1 VIVDFSS
8 ADKWTLFGVDVLKI
22 LRAWWGELSASV
34 PARVKQLFVRQPA
47 RVVIA
52 CRAEQCV
59 LLADEDERSNEIAV
73 LDRRALDEHAAGFL
87 APQLDDIERRGGA
100 GLVIDMLLEPSALL
114 RHRLELPIQLESS
127 LRQSIAYQ
135 LNRLTPFSE
144 ADLYYDVVVRERDAA
159 NRRLQVELVAA
170 PRSRVEPLLREMTRL
185 CGREIDRLTTADLGP
200 AANLLGGSR
209 TRFRPNRNF
218 WLLLALLGC
227 LGVLAV
233 TPLLAKR
240 SAMLEQKAAIRE
252 LQQSVGELAR
262 EKNTLEA
269 DGRSLAYIVER
280 RKQSPRM
287 TTLVEELS
295 YLVPKSIYLTQLAVA
310 KGRVRL
316 TGQGADVVG
325 LIDLLNAS
333 YFLDEAKFEST
344 VSRNP
349 RTGLDQFS
357 VGAKLVGPK
366 QDASEQDASEQDASE
381 KDASEKD
388 ASEQAGSKPA
398 GLKQVGSKQ
407 VGAQEQ

>member
-1 VIVDFSS
+1 MDFSS

-87 APQLDDIERRGGA
+87 APQLEDIERRGGA
-100 GLVIDMLLEPSALL
+100 GLVIDLLLEPSVLL

-127 LRQSIAYQ
+127 LRQSVAYQ

-144 ADLYYDVVVRERDAA
+144 ADLYFDVVVRERDAA
-159 NRRLQVELVAA
+159 NRKLQVELVAA

-227 LGVLAV
+227 LALLTA

-240 SAMLEQKAAIRE
+240 SAMLEQKAAIRA

-280 RKQSPRM
+280 RKQAPRM
-287 TTLVEELS
+287 ATLVDELS

-325 LIDLLNAS
+325 LIDLLNGS
-333 YFLDEAKFEST
+333 YFLEEAKFEST

-357 VGAKLVGPK
+357 VGAKLVAPK
-366 QDASEQDASEQDASE
+366 HGVSEQDAQKQDAP
-381 KDASEKD
+381 KQDGPK
-388 ASEQAGSKPA
+388 QT
-398 GLKQVGSKQ
+398 GLKQ